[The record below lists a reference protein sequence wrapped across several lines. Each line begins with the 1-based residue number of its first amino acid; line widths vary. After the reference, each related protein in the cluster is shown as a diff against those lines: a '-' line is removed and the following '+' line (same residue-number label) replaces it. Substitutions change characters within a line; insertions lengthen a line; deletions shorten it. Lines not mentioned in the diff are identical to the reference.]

1 MISATKVRAGALGV
15 LAACSLA
22 TLPHLAQPIQ
32 AAATSAR
39 SAELAR
45 RLAGPDGHVMVV
57 AHRGCWKATSEN
69 SLDAIAQCRAMGIDM
84 VELDVRTSR
93 DGVPVLMHDAD
104 VARTTEGT
112 GRVADMTLEDLR
124 ALHLREGMGRTRGR
138 ASAVTERRIP
148 TLAEALAATGG
159 EVLVNLD
166 AKAVDPAVL
175 LRIVDEAG
183 MRGHLLFKAEASAS
197 AITARV
203 PFAEDVHFQPILR
216 EPGMA
221 DDPIAAVASYDA
233 LAPVSFEIDVKT
245 HGFLPRLT
253 GALRARCARYWVN
266 SLAGRIYDDRA
277 ALEDPDAVWGRLVAY
292 GVDAIQTDHPGI
304 LKDYLSR
311 SGLRSFACTPS

>member
-22 TLPHLAQPIQ
+22 ILPQLAQPIL
-32 AAATSAR
+32 AATPSAR
-39 SAELAR
+39 SAELVR
-45 RLAGPDGHVMVV
+45 RLAGPDGQVMVV

-84 VELDVRTSR
+84 VEIDVRTSR

-104 VARTTEGT
+104 VARTTDGT
-112 GRVADMTLEDLR
+112 GRVADLTLEDLR
-124 ALHLREGMGRTRGR
+124 ALHLREGMGRTG
-138 ASAVTERRIP
+138 AVTERRIP

-183 MRGHLLFKAEASAS
+183 LRGHVLFKAEASAS
-197 AITARV
+197 EIAQRA
-203 PFAEDVHFQPILR
+203 PFVRDVHFQPILR

-221 DDPIAAVASYDA
+221 DAPVATVASYDA
-233 LAPVSFEIDVKT
+233 LAPVSYEIDVKT
-245 HGFLPRLT
+245 QGFLPRLT
-253 GALRARCARYWVN
+253 DALRARCARYWVN
-266 SLAGRIYDDRA
+266 SLAGRVYDDRA

>member
-22 TLPHLAQPIQ
+22 VLPQLGQPTQ
-32 AAATSAR
+32 AATPSAR

-69 SLDAIAQCRAMGIDM
+69 SLDAIAQCRAMRIDM

-104 VARTTEGT
+104 VARTTDGT
-112 GRVADMTLEDLR
+112 GRVADMTLADLR
-124 ALHLREGMGRTRGR
+124 ALHLREGMGGT
-138 ASAVTERRIP
+138 SAATERRIP

-183 MRGHLLFKAEASAS
+183 LRGHVLFKAEASAS
-197 AITARV
+197 EIAQHV
-203 PFAEDVHFQPILR
+203 PFVRDVHFQPILR

-221 DDPIAAVASYDA
+221 DDPVAAVASYDA
-233 LAPVSFEIDVKT
+233 LAPVSYEIDVKT
-245 HGFLPRLT
+245 QGFLPRLT

-266 SLAGRIYDDRA
+266 SLAGRIYDDHA

>member
-1 MISATKVRAGALGV
+1 MISATKVRAGTLCV

-22 TLPHLAQPIQ
+22 ALPQLAPTTS
-32 AAATSAR
+32 AATPSAR

-69 SLDAIAQCRAMGIDM
+69 SLDAIMQCRAIGIDM

-104 VARTTEGT
+104 VARTTDGR
-112 GRVADMTLEDLR
+112 GRVEDLTLADLR
-124 ALHLREGMGRTRGR
+124 ALHLREGMGGT
-138 ASAVTERRIP
+138 SALTERRIP

-159 EVLVNLD
+159 EILVNLD
-166 AKAVDPAVL
+166 AKAVDPFVL
-175 LRIVDEAG
+175 LRIVDEAS
-183 MRGHLLFKAEASAS
+183 MRGHVLFKAEASAS
-197 AITARV
+197 EITARA
-203 PFAEDVHFQPILR
+203 PFVRDVHFQPILR
-216 EPGMA
+216 EPRMA
-221 DDPIAAVASYDA
+221 DDPVAALASYDA

-245 HGFLPRLT
+245 QGFLPRLT
-253 GALRARCARYWVN
+253 DTLRASCARYWVN